1 MPKVVNNEERRDELT
16 DAAARLIARSGLGA
30 ATIRSVAAE
39 AGWTTGVVTHY
50 FPDKRTLLL
59 RTFEASLQ
67 HRQARR
73 TASEPLPALRETL
86 VGALPIDEDRRR
98 HWKVS
103 VAFCTEATGDPELAA
118 TQATTYRTYRSY
130 VASLVDAAGLADPG
144 AAESADDHAESLL
157 TLVNGI
163 AIQSLFDPDRWSADH
178 QLEALSR
185 GVARLGLSV
194 LFP

>member
-86 VGALPIDEDRRR
+86 LGALPIDEDRRR

-118 TQATTYRTYRSY
+118 AQATTYRTYRSY
-130 VASLVDAAGLADPG
+130 VASLVEAAGLVERDA
-144 AAESADDHAESLL
+144 ADDVAESLL
-157 TLVNGI
+157 TLINGI
-163 AIQSLFDPDRWSADH
+163 AIQSLFDPDQWTADR
-178 QLEALSR
+178 QRDALSR

-194 LFP
+194 LVV